1 MNDSH
6 LPSSYS
12 SRPDRAAAS
21 DERALGGASGAEL
34 VPYRDGGAPDAAW
47 ATPAAQSAPKASGLR
62 GILDLLVRRRKIV
75 LPLFLLVMA
84 LGVVN
89 GWSKRRT
96 YQATATLLANT
107 APLGGDK
114 KKDSPLSDGDV
125 EGVNQGRSLQTQM
138 EILRTGAVVRGA
150 FAKLS
155 PEEQKSLR
163 AFYSVDIANTRNT
176 DLITVAATS
185 YDPKASAALAN
196 AICESYIEQSQE
208 SNRREVGGTARF
220 VKGQLET
227 VTVQL
232 REARDAF
239 RDFQQQNN
247 ITDVGIQSSTVNGTL
262 NQLKN
267 DLRQSS
273 SDLSSRQAQLR
284 QLEASIQGV
293 PRELLTS
300 RTGTNATNQVLRNKL
315 TALQIDLS
323 TALATYQPTST
334 KVSDIQREI
343 NRIQSLLAAQP
354 RTENQGQERAPNPAY
369 TSLQEQI
376 ELARGDVTAL
386 GARIRVLQSN
396 LAGASSEL
404 TALPAKT
411 ARFNQ
416 LNNAVTRLEATAA
429 SLDQKYRAL
438 KINEEARLANA
449 SLTSPAN
456 APGAP
461 QSGSRTKSLGLTF
474 ALALALCYGAALL
487 LDQFD
492 DKVHSV
498 AQAEGAARLPM
509 LLEIPFIKDPKQ
521 QNILSADSSLLLESF
536 EMLTAQIGLTGNPVR
551 SVLMTSSLPGEGKS
565 ASSVNLAI
573 AAALSGQRVVLVDC
587 DLRQSTLHRFF
598 KVPIGR
604 GFSDVVSGKCHLE
617 EAVRATRISGLS
629 LLTGGG
635 ATKKPLELLRS
646 RATHDLLN
654 ALMEDYDLV
663 VIDSPPA
670 LLIADATVLAAM
682 ADATL
687 MVVSCN
693 EAKRQEIG
701 RSTNLMWQTGAHLMG
716 IVLTKVPAGLT
727 NNYSYSS
734 YYGDSTIHELE
745 SGDGQDEDD
754 NLNGANGSTP
764 HVAASN
770 GAIAPVASAHQ
781 DESNS
786 NARP

>member
-150 FAKLS
+150 FGKLS

-185 YDPKASAALAN
+185 YDPKVSAALAN

-323 TALATYQPTST
+323 TALATYQPTSH
-334 KVSDIQREI
+334 
-343 NRIQSLLAAQP
+343 QS
-354 RTENQGQERAPNPAY
+354 
-369 TSLQEQI
+369 
-376 ELARGDVTAL
+376 
-386 GARIRVLQSN
+386 
-396 LAGASSEL
+396 
-404 TALPAKT
+404 
-411 ARFNQ
+411 
-416 LNNAVTRLEATAA
+416 
-429 SLDQKYRAL
+429 
-438 KINEEARLANA
+438 
-449 SLTSPAN
+449 
-456 APGAP
+456 
-461 QSGSRTKSLGLTF
+461 
-474 ALALALCYGAALL
+474 
-487 LDQFD
+487 
-492 DKVHSV
+492 
-498 AQAEGAARLPM
+498 
-509 LLEIPFIKDPKQ
+509 
-521 QNILSADSSLLLESF
+521 
-536 EMLTAQIGLTGNPVR
+536 
-551 SVLMTSSLPGEGKS
+551 
-565 ASSVNLAI
+565 
-573 AAALSGQRVVLVDC
+573 
-587 DLRQSTLHRFF
+587 
-598 KVPIGR
+598 
-604 GFSDVVSGKCHLE
+604 
-617 EAVRATRISGLS
+617 
-629 LLTGGG
+629 
-635 ATKKPLELLRS
+635 
-646 RATHDLLN
+646 
-654 ALMEDYDLV
+654 
-663 VIDSPPA
+663 
-670 LLIADATVLAAM
+670 
-682 ADATL
+682 
-687 MVVSCN
+687 
-693 EAKRQEIG
+693 
-701 RSTNLMWQTGAHLMG
+701 
-716 IVLTKVPAGLT
+716 
-727 NNYSYSS
+727 
-734 YYGDSTIHELE
+734 
-745 SGDGQDEDD
+745 
-754 NLNGANGSTP
+754 
-764 HVAASN
+764 
-770 GAIAPVASAHQ
+770 
-781 DESNS
+781 
-786 NARP
+786 